1 MTSSIANDLRANI
14 AHILE
19 RYTGKPFDSIAPIR
33 VAHIKA
39 MDDYIER
46 AEEAKA
52 NCTCEAARPAYR
64 IPTERDTPAHRAM
77 EQARIDRLLFDG
89 AA

>member
-1 MTSSIANDLRANI
+1 MTIANDLRTEVAR
-14 AHILE
+14 ILA
-19 RYTGKPFDSIAPIR
+19 RYTGKPFDAIAPVR
-33 VAHIKA
+33 VAHIRA

-64 IPTERDTPAHRAM
+64 IPTERTDAAPYAAM